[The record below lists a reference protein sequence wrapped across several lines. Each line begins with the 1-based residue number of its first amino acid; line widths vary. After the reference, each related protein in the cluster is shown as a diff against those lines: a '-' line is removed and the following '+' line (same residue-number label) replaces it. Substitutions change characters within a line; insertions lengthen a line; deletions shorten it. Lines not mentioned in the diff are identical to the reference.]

1 MDNKKLQI
9 SNYKK
14 IDEELLFLKLQNEQ
28 KLKLGF
34 PLLFTNASSAQ
45 QTLFR
50 TCRSCRAIWSN
61 EKSLQICCQI
71 VGPF

>member
-1 MDNKKLQI
+1 MDNKKLT
-9 SNYKK
+9 NYKK
-14 IDEELLFLKLQNEQ
+14 LTKLQNAQ

-34 PLLFTNASSAQ
+34 SLLFTNASSAQ

-61 EKSLQICCQI
+61 EKKSPNCCQI